1 MAKKDKDNG
10 KDKKKKKKSGE
21 PAAARDMV
29 PVVYA
34 RNATEA
40 ELYKQLLTSN
50 DIPAV
55 IEDDA
60 GETTIGMPA
69 SIVGQGVP
77 ILVPD
82 EMLSE
87 ASEII
92 AEHEDTAEDEELDE
106 YEDIE
111 DDADEDLDEDEELDE
126 DEDIDEEDEEKFDE
140 DLDDD
145 DMDDLD
151 EVDED
156 EDER

>member
-1 MAKKDKDNG
+1 MAKKDKDSG
-10 KDKKKKKKSGE
+10 KDKKKKTKPGE
-21 PAAARDMV
+21 AARDMV

-34 RNATEA
+34 RNVTEA
-40 ELYKQLLTSN
+40 ELYKQLLTTN

-60 GETTIGMPA
+60 GETIGMPA

-92 AEHEDTAEDEELDE
+92 AEHEDTEEDEELDE
-106 YEDIE
+106 YEDVE
-111 DDADEDLDEDEELDE
+111 EEGDEDLDDDEELDE
-126 DEDIDEEDEEKFDE
+126 DEEVEEEGEEKFDD

-156 EDER
+156 DDER